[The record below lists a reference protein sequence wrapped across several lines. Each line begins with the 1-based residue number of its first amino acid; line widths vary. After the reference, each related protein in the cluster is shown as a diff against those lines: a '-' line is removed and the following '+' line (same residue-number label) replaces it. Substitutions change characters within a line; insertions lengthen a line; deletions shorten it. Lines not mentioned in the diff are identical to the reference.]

1 MKSYG
6 VNEKARSERKEITES
21 HWGVLPSRRPS
32 LGSGSHSGD
41 LWHIEAVAGEGE
53 QPC

>member
-6 VNEKARSERKEITES
+6 VNEKARSERKEIIES
-21 HWGVLPSRRPS
+21 NWGVLPSWRPF

-41 LWHIEAVAGEGE
+41 L
-53 QPC
+53 